1 MVAAACNNDIVKLL
15 KHRTSV
21 QRSDN
26 RKVESKESAFS
37 IGILSQDTWAQ
48 NTKQPE
54 ITHCSCI
61 LLHWPSRITML
72 LFCSFYQ
79 SPFWNIYWYFKSR
92 MMLVEVCWGGQG
104 SKIVLE
110 TLLWRPGFNA
120 AKAALGVY
128 LGFGTKKEVP
138 RAADEREGW
147 EANNMRERTS
157 SGMESSSHEV
167 CFWNIGIF
175 HPLEATSIF
184 QWVEMGFGL
193 SLGTHSKKNYGI
205 IWEFF
210 P

>member
-1 MVAAACNNDIVKLL
+1 MFCNNDIVKLL

-26 RKVESKESAFS
+26 RKVESKESAIS

-61 LLHWPSRITML
+61 LLHRPSRITML

-79 SPFWNIYWYFKSR
+79 SGRSMLRGPGFKNSFR
-92 MMLVEVCWGGQG
+92 NPGPG
-104 SKIVLE
+104 
-110 TLLWRPGFNA
+110 PGFNA

-138 RAADEREGW
+138 RAADEREG
-147 EANNMRERTS
+147 
-157 SGMESSSHEV
+157 
-167 CFWNIGIF
+167 
-175 HPLEATSIF
+175 
-184 QWVEMGFGL
+184 
-193 SLGTHSKKNYGI
+193 
-205 IWEFF
+205 
-210 P
+210 